1 MDLVPVM
8 FGRKLLNDIVDEF
21 IDANKRRLTKH
32 IYFYTA
38 LKDLKEKPTNEELY
52 PNEYTTGLKK
62 GKERVIKLDKI
73 RNTNIENILQKD
85 KRILEWWKNI

>member
-1 MDLVPVM
+1 M
-8 FGRKLLNDIVDEF
+8 GAIVE
-21 IDANKRRLTKH
+21 
-32 IYFYTA
+32 
-38 LKDLKEKPTNEELY
+38 
-52 PNEYTTGLKK
+52 K